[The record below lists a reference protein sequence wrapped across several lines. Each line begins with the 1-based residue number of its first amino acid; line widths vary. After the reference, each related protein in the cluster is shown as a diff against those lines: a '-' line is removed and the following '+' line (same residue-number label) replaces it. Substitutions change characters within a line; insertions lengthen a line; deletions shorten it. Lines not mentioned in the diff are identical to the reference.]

1 MKHHRI
7 VLFTG
12 LLVLASQL
20 ACAGSCGGNRAS
32 TCVMDEGGAP
42 PPSWQAVCDR
52 LDEITTPREFSLQ
65 VGDADGTILTYTR
78 GEVTPQTRHEIASAS
93 KWLASAAI
101 MRLVERGELSLD
113 DHPQDYIEWWTSDP
127 EDPRSKITLAHL
139 LSFTSGFGGSPLEVT
154 CVNRARA
161 TLDGCSREIY
171 DEFFLYEEPGE
182 TFYYGPAHMHFAA
195 LMAEGATGKGWND
208 IFAEEVVM
216 PLGMGQET
224 LYTVAS
230 PEHPRIAGGISS
242 NGEDYARFL
251 RAILAGE
258 YLARSLDVMSED
270 HTPSGEVE
278 LAYSPLTAHGFEWH
292 YGFGLWRECPS
303 ETFTNGCADHVRIS
317 SPGAYGFYPWIDR
330 EHSYWAVLSTKG
342 GIFSGPAK
350 DSVLL
355 GVEVQPLIEEA
366 LAER

>member
-161 TLDGCSREIY
+161 TLDECSREIY

-251 RAILAGE
+251 RAILA
-258 YLARSLDVMSED
+258 
-270 HTPSGEVE
+270 
-278 LAYSPLTAHGFEWH
+278 
-292 YGFGLWRECPS
+292 
-303 ETFTNGCADHVRIS
+303 
-317 SPGAYGFYPWIDR
+317 
-330 EHSYWAVLSTKG
+330 
-342 GIFSGPAK
+342 
-350 DSVLL
+350 
-355 GVEVQPLIEEA
+355 
-366 LAER
+366 